1 MATNTNFAVA
11 VHAMAVLAYRGELT
25 SSDLIAS
32 SINTNP
38 VVVRRVMAKLVKAG
52 LATSTAGKHGGFLLA
67 RSPKSVKLVDVLRA
81 VDDAAVFRIHDN
93 EANPNC
99 PVSCTMKKRAR
110 RRAGA
115 GGRGGRARARQDDA
129 SGHGRRSLVDT
140 MTGSRR
146 FSGRPSIM

>member
-25 SSDLIAS
+25 SSTLIAS

-81 VDDAAVFRIHDN
+81 VDDAAVFRIHNN

-99 PVSCTMKKRAR
+99 PVSCTMKSALAGVLAR
-110 RRAGA
+110 VEGA
-115 GGRGGRARARQDDA
+115 VERELGRTTLQDVVA
-129 SGHGRRSLVDT
+129 ALS
-140 MTGSRR
+140 
-146 FSGRPSIM
+146 